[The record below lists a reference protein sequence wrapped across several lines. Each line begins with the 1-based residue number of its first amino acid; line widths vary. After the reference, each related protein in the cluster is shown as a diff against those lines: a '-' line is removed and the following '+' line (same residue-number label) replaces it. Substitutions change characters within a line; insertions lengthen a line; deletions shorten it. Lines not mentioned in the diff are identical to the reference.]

1 MANAFRSGKNAA
13 GREGSPGGRRACGA
27 SAETKKE
34 GARPARFVAGEGRA
48 SVVMTD
54 PVFFAPSGRLT
65 LAEVARIAGGE
76 VVRGDAEIAI
86 GRVAPLD
93 QAGSGDLSFLDNP
106 HYIATFRE
114 TRASIVICSA
124 AHVADAPESTAV
136 VVAQQPYRAM
146 ALVMQALF
154 PDAFRL
160 KGPFGEA
167 GISPAA
173 SVHPTARLED
183 GVTVEPGAVV
193 GAGAEIGAGTVVS
206 ANAVVGHGVRF
217 GRDGYIGAGVTLQ
230 YALVGNRVIIHP
242 GARIGQDGFGFAM
255 GPRGHLKVPQIGR
268 VVIQDDVEIGA
279 NVTIDRGSN
288 RDTVIGEGT
297 KIDNEVQIG
306 HNVEVG
312 RHCVLVAKVGIS
324 GSTKLGDFVAIGG
337 YSGLAGHLTVGQ
349 GAQLAGGSML
359 KDDMPAG
366 ARWVGTPA
374 KPIREWTRE
383 QMALK
388 RAAQATGR
396 DET

>member
-1 MANAFRSGKNAA
+1 
-13 GREGSPGGRRACGA
+13 
-27 SAETKKE
+27 
-34 GARPARFVAGEGRA
+34 
-48 SVVMTD
+48 MTD

-65 LAEVARIAGGE
+65 LAEVARIADGE
-76 VVRGDAEIAI
+76 VVRGGADVTVGSI
-86 GRVAPLD
+86 APLD
-93 QAGSGDLSFLDNP
+93 QAGPDDLSFLDNP
-106 HYIATFRE
+106 HYIAAFRQ
-114 TRASIVICSA
+114 TRAAIVLCSS
-124 AHVADAPESTAV
+124 AHVTDAPEGAAV

-167 GISPAA
+167 GVSPGANI
-173 SVHPTARLED
+173 HPTARLED
-183 GVTVEPGAVV
+183 GVTVEPGAVI
-193 GAGAEIGAGTVVS
+193 GADAEIGSGTVVS
-206 ANAVVGHGVRF
+206 ANAVVGRGVRL

-242 GARIGQDGFGFAM
+242 GVRIGQDGFGFAM
-255 GPRGHLKVPQIGR
+255 GSRGHLKVPQIGR

-279 NVTIDRGSN
+279 NTTIDRGSN

-306 HNVEVG
+306 HNVEIG

-324 GSTKLGDFVAIGG
+324 GSSKLGDYVVVGG
-337 YSGLAGHLTVGQ
+337 YSGIAGHLTVGQ

-374 KPIREWTRE
+374 KPIRDRTKE

-388 RAAQATGR
+388 RAVKQATGR

>member
-1 MANAFRSGKNAA
+1 
-13 GREGSPGGRRACGA
+13 
-27 SAETKKE
+27 
-34 GARPARFVAGEGRA
+34 
-48 SVVMTD
+48 MTD
-54 PVFFAPSGRLT
+54 PVFFAPSDRLK
-65 LAEVARIAGGE
+65 LADIARIAGGE
-76 VVRGDAEIAI
+76 VVRGDAEVAI
-86 GRVAPLD
+86 ERVAPLD
-93 QAGSGDLSFLDNP
+93 QAGPGELSFLDNP
-106 HYIATFRE
+106 HYVAAFRE
-114 TRASIVICSA
+114 TRASVVICSA
-124 AHVADAPESTAV
+124 AHVADAPAAAAV

-146 ALVMQALF
+146 ALIMQALF

-160 KGPFGEA
+160 KGAFGEV

-173 SVHPTARLED
+173 SIHPTARLED
-183 GVTVEPGAVV
+183 GVTVEPGAVI
-193 GAGAEIGAGTVVS
+193 GADAEIGSGTVVS
-206 ANAVVGHGVRF
+206 ANAVIGRSVRL
-217 GRDGYIGAGVTLQ
+217 GRDGYVGAGVTLQ

-242 GARIGQDGFGFAM
+242 GACIGQDGFGFAM

-297 KIDNEVQIG
+297 KIDNGVQIG
-306 HNVEVG
+306 HNVEIG

-324 GSTKLGDFVAIGG
+324 GSSKLEDYVVVGG
-337 YSGLAGHLTVGQ
+337 YSGIAGHLTVGR

-366 ARWVGTPA
+366 ARWIGTPA
-374 KPIREWTRE
+374 KPIREWTKE

-388 RAAQATGR
+388 RAAKQTTGR

>member
-1 MANAFRSGKNAA
+1 
-13 GREGSPGGRRACGA
+13 
-27 SAETKKE
+27 
-34 GARPARFVAGEGRA
+34 
-48 SVVMTD
+48 MTD

-76 VVRGDAEIAI
+76 VVRGGAEIAI
-86 GRVAPLD
+86 GSIAPLD
-93 QAGSGDLSFLDNP
+93 QAGPGDLSFLDNP
-106 HYIATFRE
+106 HYIAAFRE
-114 TRASIVICSA
+114 TRASVVLCSS
-124 AHVADAPESTAV
+124 AHAADAPESAAV
-136 VVAQQPYRAM
+136 IVAPQPYRAM
-146 ALVMQALF
+146 ALIMQALF

-160 KGPFGEA
+160 KGPFGEV
-167 GISPAA
+167 GVSPQA
-173 SVHPTARLED
+173 SIHPSARLED
-183 GVTVEPGAVV
+183 GVTVEPGAVI

-206 ANAVVGHGVRF
+206 ANAVVGQGVRF

-230 YALVGNRVIIHP
+230 CALVGNRVIIHP
-242 GARIGQDGFGFAM
+242 GACIGQDGFGFAM
-255 GPRGHLKVPQIGR
+255 GPGGHLKVPQIGR

-324 GSTKLGDFVAIGG
+324 GSTKLGDYVAIGG

-366 ARWVGTPA
+366 ARWIGMPA
-374 KPIREWTRE
+374 KPIREWTKE

-388 RAAQATGR
+388 RAAQQTTGR
-396 DET
+396 DEP

>member
-1 MANAFRSGKNAA
+1 
-13 GREGSPGGRRACGA
+13 
-27 SAETKKE
+27 
-34 GARPARFVAGEGRA
+34 
-48 SVVMTD
+48 MTD
-54 PVFFAPSGRLT
+54 PVFFAPSGRLA
-65 LAEVARIAGGE
+65 LAEVARIVGGE
-76 VVRGDAEIAI
+76 LVRGDAEAAI

-93 QAGSGDLSFLDNP
+93 QAGPGDLSFLDNP
-106 HYIATFRE
+106 HYIATFRA
-114 TRASIVICSA
+114 TRASAVICSA
-124 AHVADAPESTAV
+124 AHVADAPAGAAV
-136 VVAQQPYRAM
+136 IVAQQPYRAM
-146 ALVMQALF
+146 ALIMQALF

-167 GISPAA
+167 GVSPAA
-173 SVHPTARLED
+173 SVHPGARLED
-183 GVTVEPGAVV
+183 GVTVEPGAVI

-206 ANAVVGHGVRF
+206 ANAVVGRGVRF

-297 KIDNEVQIG
+297 KIDNGVQIG

-312 RHCVLVAKVGIS
+312 RHCVLVAQVGIS
-324 GSTKLGDFVAIGG
+324 GSTQLEDFVAIGG
-337 YSGLAGHLTVGQ
+337 HTGLAGHIRIGM
-349 GAQLAGGSML
+349 GAQISGGAMV
-359 KDDMPAG
+359 KDSVPAG
-366 ARWVGTPA
+366 TRYVGNPA
-374 KPIREWTRE
+374 KPIREWTKE

-388 RAAQATGR
+388 RAAQQATGR